1 MDHLN
6 LLYKKLSGQRM
17 NRWQQL
23 LEEYGP
29 EIKHVPGE
37 KNVVADTLC
46 TILKSRP
53 KEESVWIIKL

>member
-1 MDHLN
+1 
-6 LLYKKLSGQRM
+6 M

-37 KNVVADTLC
+37 KNVIADALSRLDMEDNGYD
-46 TILKSRP
+46 TI
-53 KEESVWIIKL
+53 ESKPP